1 METKPLLYGLIG
13 FFLGGFLV
21 AVAATTFDKPAN
33 DPQITTKT
41 DSAPMS
47 MKQQSDDMTAWLS
60 VKSGDEFDK
69 AFLADMIPHHE
80 GAIDMATLAAKNAK
94 HDEIKQLSI
103 DIMAAQD
110 KEIKLMKQWQQDWGY
125 SADNSHS
132 HPTNSPA
139 HSHGM

>member
-21 AVAATTFDKPAN
+21 AVAATTFDKPTN
-33 DPQITTKT
+33 DTQMTTKT

-47 MKQQSDDMTAWLS
+47 MKQQPDDMTAWLS
-60 VKSGDEFDK
+60 AKSGDEFDK

-80 GAIDMATLAAKNAK
+80 GAIDMAKLAAEHAK

-125 SADNSHS
+125 SADNS
-132 HPTNSPA
+132 PG